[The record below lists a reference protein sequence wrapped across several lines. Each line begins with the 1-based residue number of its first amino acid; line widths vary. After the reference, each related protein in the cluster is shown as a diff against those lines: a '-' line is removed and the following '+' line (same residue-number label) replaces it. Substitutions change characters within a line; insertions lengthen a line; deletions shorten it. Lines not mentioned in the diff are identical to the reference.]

1 MPYHRSAIAP
11 RTAVV
16 VGGFLTALG
25 QKLAERWL
33 TLLVLPGAL
42 FLAVA
47 TAAHTLGQAHA
58 LDWRLLVSRVTGWAE
73 EPAASTV
80 GGQVVLL
87 GAVLAAAA
95 AAGLAAQGAGTL
107 VQRTVLA
114 ADWHSWPS
122 PLRRGARALVTRRRA
137 RWTSTVA
144 RYHRQLD
151 NDALALARSGR
162 RADPG
167 VRHALHRALL
177 RVAAE
182 EPDRPT
188 WSGDRLHSVVV
199 RLERDHHVDLPLVWP
214 HLWLTLPETARAEI
228 TAAEQR
234 LTHASTLAGWALLYA
249 PLTMWWWPAAPLAV
263 ALALAARHL
272 IRNATEAYAQLL
284 EAAAHLHVGDL
295 ADQLRIEHPG
305 PPDTALGDSLTDRL
319 RIRTPPPR

>member
-1 MPYHRSAIAP
+1 M
-11 RTAVV
+11 
-16 VGGFLTALG
+16 GGFLTALG

-47 TAAHTLGQAHA
+47 TAAHTLGQSHA
-58 LDWRLLVSRVTGWAE
+58 LDRRLLVSRVTRWAE
-73 EPAASTV
+73 EPAASTI

-114 ADWHSWPS
+114 ADWHSWPR
-122 PLRRGARALVTRRRA
+122 PLRRGARALVARRRA
-137 RWTSTVA
+137 RWTSTAA

-151 NDALALARSGR
+151 YDALELAHSGR

-228 TAAEQR
+228 TAAEQG
-234 LTHASTLAGWALLYA
+234 LTHAGTLAGWALLYA

-263 ALALAARHL
+263 ALALVARHL
-272 IRNATEAYAQLL
+272 IRTATDAYAQLL

-319 RIRTPPPR
+319 RTRTPPPR

>member
-1 MPYHRSAIAP
+1 MPHHRSAFAP
-11 RTAVV
+11 RTAVA

-58 LDWRLLVSRVTGWAE
+58 LDRRLLVSRVTGWAE

-114 ADWHSWPS
+114 ADWHSWPR
-122 PLRRGARALVTRRRA
+122 PLRRGARALVARRRA
-137 RWTSTVA
+137 RWASTAA
-144 RYHRQLD
+144 RYRRQLD
-151 NDALALARSGR
+151 YDALELAHSGR

-228 TAAEQR
+228 TAAEQG
-234 LTHASTLAGWALLYA
+234 LTHAGTLAGWALLYA

-263 ALALAARHL
+263 ALALVARHL
-272 IRNATEAYAQLL
+272 IRTATDAYAQLL

-319 RIRTPPPR
+319 RTRTPPPH